1 MQQRS
6 LAYQPALD
14 GVRAVAVALVVVFH
28 AGVSW
33 LPAGYLGVS
42 VFFTLSGYLITSLL
56 LAEHDASG
64 RVAMGAF
71 YGRRVRRLLPASLLC
86 IAALMVARLF
96 GAFSR
101 VEHLRADIV
110 GALLQVFNWVRLAGS
125 SSYADLFAG
134 GSVGVTSPLEH
145 YWSLAIE
152 EQFYW
157 VWPVVLVALVRWA
170 TRTRRSSTTPV
181 LALTVLFA
189 FAAPL
194 IAMVFGP
201 DAAYWATPA
210 RLAELLVGATLACA
224 LRAAPAVPRAA
235 RHLAAPALAVIVLL
249 ACLLPNGRGIAFHGA
264 LPLFALVSGALI
276 WSLQT
281 PGPVRSVLSWQPL
294 VWLGRISYGV
304 YLFHWPVD
312 VVLRERGWKLASP
325 AGFVVAT
332 AITLAISVA
341 SFVVVERPI
350 RLNGWSP
357 RRSFVGAGVA
367 TACLVPLGVVL
378 PAPMPFIAVD
388 HQLLTAASIAPVGTG
403 TLAPLQTA
411 TTTATTVAAAAA
423 TTSVSPDGAAATLP
437 STSLPPAPTR
447 PVRVLVVGDSTS
459 LYLAQGLAAWSV
471 DHPSML
477 QADVLWHPGV
487 TLLYDSVNTSFDSAK
502 EFRDARQI
510 IAVDAPE
517 TVTRLK
523 PDIVLVVVTLN
534 DVVNRRWSKSEGTLT
549 PFDARY
555 RQRLVDRYRSFST
568 TLLASGA
575 SQVLLVVAPT
585 PFHRFVEPERNDPTR
600 YAVQHDVIREV
611 AAGFGASAQA
621 GKVGVVE
628 LDQWFTDHG
637 HANDT
642 TWRPDGVHL
651 TTDSAHQLAADYLG
665 ATLLRRALGF
675 SDPPG

>member
-1 MQQRS
+1 MEQRS

-14 GVRAVAVALVVVFH
+14 GTRAVAVMLVVVFH

-86 IAALMVARLF
+86 VAAIMVARLF

-110 GALLQVFNWVRLAGS
+110 GALFQVFNWVRLAGT

-134 GSVGVTSPLEH
+134 GSAGVTSPLEH

-152 EQFYW
+152 EQFSW
-157 VWPVVLVALVRWA
+157 LWPAVFVALVRWA
-170 TRTRRSSTTPV
+170 TRRGRSTTTPV
-181 LALTVLFA
+181 AALTVVFA
-189 FAAPL
+189 IAAPL
-194 IAMVFGP
+194 IAAVFGP

-210 RLAELLVGATLACA
+210 RLAEMLVGATIACA
-224 LRAAPAVPRAA
+224 LRLAPFVPRTA
-235 RHLAAPALAVIVLL
+235 RHVAAPALALIVLL
-249 ACLLPNGRGIAFHGA
+249 ACLLPSGRGLAYRGA
-264 LPLFALVSGALI
+264 LPLFALISGALI

-281 PGPVRSVLSWQPL
+281 PGPVRSALSWRPL
-294 VWLGRISYGV
+294 VRLGRISYGV

-325 AGFVVAT
+325 AGFAVAT
-332 AITLAISVA
+332 AITLGISVV
-341 SFVVVERPI
+341 SFAVVERPI

-357 RRSFVGAGVA
+357 RRSISGAGVA
-367 TACLVPLGVVL
+367 TACLVPLVVVL

-403 TLAPLQTA
+403 TLAPLQVA
-411 TTTATTVAAAAA
+411 TTSSSLVTSTAALASSAAA
-423 TTSVSPDGAAATLP
+423 TTSLPAAP
-437 STSLPPAPTR
+437 VR
-447 PVRVLVVGDSTS
+447 PVRVLVVGDSTA
-459 LYLAQGLAAWSV
+459 LYVAQGLAAWSV
-471 DHPSML
+471 EHPTLL

-487 TLLYDSVNTSFDSAK
+487 TLLYDTVNTSFDSTK

-517 TVTRLK
+517 TVARLK

-534 DVVNRRWSKSEGTLT
+534 DVVNRRWTKVEGTLT
-549 PFDARY
+549 PFDAPY
-555 RQRLVDRYRSFST
+555 RQRLVDRYRTFTST
-568 TLLASGA
+568 MLASGA
-575 SQVLLVVAPT
+575 SQVLLVVTPT
-585 PFHRFVEPERNDPTR
+585 PFHRFVEPERNDPAR

-611 AAGFGASAQA
+611 AAGFGASPQA

-637 HANDT
+637 HADDT

-651 TTDSAHQLAADYLG
+651 TTDSAHQLAVDYLG
-665 ATLLRRALGF
+665 AALMRRGLGL